1 MTDLDPAQLA
11 KASKLFEA
19 LDPEARKELLSRSGR
34 QKFPSGHVL
43 CREAEVGDVLYVL
56 AKGEARVTVD
66 DLGTEKEV
74 GRLGPGQFFGEQA
87 MLSGSRR
94 QATVTALTEL
104 EVVSFPRAA
113 VDAVLSRNPAARAVL
128 TAAGLQRSE
137 ASMQK
142 LMDS

>member
-1 MTDLDPAQLA
+1 MTDLDTTTLA

-19 LDPEARKELLSRSGR
+19 LDADGRKELLSRSGR
-34 QKFPSGHVL
+34 QKFPQGHVL
-43 CREAEVGDVLYVL
+43 CREGDTGDVLYVL

-74 GRLGPGQFFGEQA
+74 GRLSGGQFFGEQA
-87 MLSGSRR
+87 MLSGAKR

-104 EVVSFPRAA
+104 EVVAFPRAA
-113 VDAVLSRNPAARAVL
+113 VDAVLAKNPAARSVL
-128 TAAGLQRSE
+128 ATVGLSRSE

-142 LMDS
+142 LME